1 MHYFPPYLPP
11 LACRMS
17 TSLCYLLHQLIFPLL
32 LLVTAD
38 DSTPILSW
46 LALCPSTV
54 RKHTSVCVCVCVH
67 ACACVCVH
75 VRACVCMHVCVRI
88 LVHVPY
94 SGIKKS

>member
-54 RKHTSVCVCVCVH
+54 RKHTSVCVCVY
-67 ACACVCVH
+67 VCTRVH
-75 VRACVCMHVCVRI
+75 VCVCMYVRVCVCMS
-88 LVHVPY
+88 V
-94 SGIKKS
+94 